1 MLLVR
6 QLTLIP
12 GHITPEPR
20 RRRRRRDGLS
30 AQLRR
35 RDAWA
40 RVRKVMMVVVFGS
53 GIIFV
58 SSYLAEKSSGADLR
72 GLVPPSGL
80 PGGLGS
86 R

>member
-1 MLLVR
+1 
-6 QLTLIP
+6 
-12 GHITPEPR
+12 
-20 RRRRRRDGLS
+20 
-30 AQLRR
+30 
-35 RDAWA
+35 
-40 RVRKVMMVVVFGS
+40 VRKVMMVVVFGS